1 MSYIQIFCCVE
12 GQCPNLCL
20 VQGSTVYIDDLEG
33 PEAEGHTS
41 PALQIKDLMPV
52 ILGADRSGICV
63 LCQHI
68 YRQLSSIS
76 LGQGVGGEKNLPI
89 SNLTSTKTSRKSL
102 VLILHKCLSIACR
115 NTTKNL
121 LICPLY

>member
-1 MSYIQIFCCVE
+1 MSYTQIFCCME

-41 PALQIKDLMPV
+41 PALHIKDWMPV
-52 ILGADRSGICV
+52 LLAADKSEIFV

-68 YRQLSSIS
+68 CRQLSSIS
-76 LGQGVGGEKNLPI
+76 RGEGEKP
-89 SNLTSTKTSRKSL
+89 S
-102 VLILHKCLSIACR
+102 HF
-115 NTTKNL
+115 
-121 LICPLY
+121 